1 MDLKSCRLWLA
12 LFAFFSVAE
21 LWLLSSHTFLFLQWL
36 GFAVGAIFQSASH
49 MWCSKLLWELSE
61 EDPLCSGHTILEFKV
76 LSSEKKCRHSRWQ
89 CQVVPQHHGPPIC
102 FTISEC
108 RVGVNHLNH
117 SIYTFFGLIVL
128 CDKLCFPLSSIFINY
143 FLVIHHSQEYNS
155 HFVLSDIAD
164 YGKPAIECT
173 LCSQNSEAFF
183 RRRIS
188 ALSYC
193 RVLTIVSQETL
204 WKRYIGEEK
213 IFFFSCVSHWG
224 NHSRSC
230 KEGCVH
236 HRARRSLGHTWL
248 VCLA

>member
-1 MDLKSCRLWLA
+1 MTNHLFLTVVATQRFFAFPTPAADFMIFISWIWSLA
-12 LFAFFSVAE
+12 VFGWPCLLFFSVAE

-36 GFAVGAIFQSASH
+36 GFAFGAIFQSASH

-76 LSSEKKCRHSRWQ
+76 LSSEKKCRNSRWQ

-108 RVGVNHLNH
+108 RVGANHPNH
-117 SIYTFFGLIVL
+117 SIYTFFGLIVQ

-143 FLVIHHSQEYNS
+143 FLVIHHSQAYNS

-173 LCSQNSEAFF
+173 LCCKPPRTQKPSSDEGFLPCPIVESSQ
-183 RRRIS
+183 
-188 ALSYC
+188 
-193 RVLTIVSQETL
+193 
-204 WKRYIGEEK
+204 
-213 IFFFSCVSHWG
+213 
-224 NHSRSC
+224 
-230 KEGCVH
+230 
-236 HRARRSLGHTWL
+236 
-248 VCLA
+248 